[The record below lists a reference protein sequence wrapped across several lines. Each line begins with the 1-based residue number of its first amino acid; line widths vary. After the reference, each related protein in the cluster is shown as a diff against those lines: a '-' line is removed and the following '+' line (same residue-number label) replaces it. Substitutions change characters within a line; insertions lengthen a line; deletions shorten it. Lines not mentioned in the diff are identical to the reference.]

1 MGKKSKTTV
10 ENAPLPQFIQNQLQ
24 ETYGFARN
32 LNPAVF
38 AGDRIAGFTP
48 LEQQAQS
55 MIAQRAAAGDPTV
68 QQAQGLLGG
77 VIGGDTRPTYAE
89 GFLGDIAAGRSQT
102 NPFLQTQIDNAISGA
117 VNQATSQYAL
127 GGRLGSGAFG
137 SALGAGVTGAAAP
150 ILAQQVEADRA
161 RQMQAASQLSALEQ
175 QNRAR
180 QLQAAGMAPALAQER
195 FRDLAT
201 LQGVGADQR
210 QMQQAEIQAQQD
222 FINELNAAQQ
232 AKLQGRIGAT
242 GLSPTQTGQTQTSS
256 PSAVDAISQLGSA
269 AALGYMAYMMPSDER
284 IKENVEQIED
294 PLMKVNM
301 LDGVTFNYKDQPGRV
316 AGLMA
321 QDVERVLP
329 MAVAEQNNGMKAV
342 NYAQVTGLLTEAVKE
357 LSNKVARLEAGR
369 S

>member
-10 ENAPLPQFIQNQLQ
+10 QNQPLPQFVQNQLQ

-68 QQAQGLLGG
+68 QQAQGLLGNIISG
-77 VIGGDTRPTYAE
+77 ETA
-89 GFLGDIAAGRSQT
+89 T

-137 SALGAGVTGAAAP
+137 SALGAGITGAAAP
-150 ILAQQVEADRA
+150 ILAQQVERDA
-161 RQMQAASQLSALEQ
+161 
-175 QNRAR
+175 NR
-180 QLQAAGMAPALAQER
+180 QLQAARMAPALAQER
-195 FRDLAT
+195 FRDLSM

-210 QMQQAEIQAQQD
+210 GMQQAEIQAQQD

-232 AKLQGRIGAT
+232 AKLQGRIAAT

-256 PSAVDAISQLGSA
+256 PSTVDAISNLGST
-269 AALGYMAYMMPSDER
+269 AALAYLAYTSDER
-284 IKENVEQIED
+284 AKENIEQIED
-294 PLMKVNM
+294 PIMKVNM
-301 LDGVTFNYKDQPGRV
+301 LDGVTFNYKGAPEQS
-316 AGLMA
+316 AGLLA

-329 MAVAEQNNGMKAV
+329 MAVAEQDNGMKAV

>member
-10 ENAPLPQFIQNQLQ
+10 EQAPLPPFLQNQLQ
-24 ETYGFARN
+24 ETYGLARSI
-32 LNPAVF
+32 NPAVF
-38 AGDRIAGFTP
+38 AGERVAGFTP
-48 LEQQAQS
+48 LEQQAQL
-55 MIAQRAAAGDPTV
+55 MTAQRAAAGDPTV
-68 QQAQGLLGG
+68 QRAQGLLGN
-77 VIGGDTRPTYAE
+77 VIGGSARPTYAE

-102 NPFLQTQIDNAISGA
+102 NPFLQAQIDNAISGA

-137 SALGAGVTGAAAP
+137 TALGAGITGAAAP

-161 RQMQAASQLSALEQ
+161 RQMQAAGQLISAEQ

-180 QLQAAGMAPALAQER
+180 QMQAAGMAPELAQER
-195 FRDLAT
+195 FRDLSI
-201 LQGVGADQR
+201 LQGIGADQR
-210 QMQQAEIQAQQD
+210 QMQQAQIQAQQD

-232 AKLQGRIGAT
+232 ARLQARVAAT
-242 GLSPTQTGQTQTSS
+242 GLTPTQTGQTQTSS
-256 PSAVDAISQLGSA
+256 PSTLDTLSQLGTTA
-269 AALGYMAYMMPSDER
+269 TLAYMALSDER
-284 IKENVEQIED
+284 MKENVEQIED
-294 PLMKVNM
+294 PIMKVNM

-329 MAVAEQNNGMKAV
+329 MAVAEQDNGMKAV

>member
-150 ILAQQVEADRA
+150 ILARQVEADRA

-195 FRDLAT
+195 FRDLAM

-210 QMQQAEIQAQQD
+210 GMQQAEIQAQQD

-256 PSAVDAISQLGSA
+256 PSTVDAISNLGST
-269 AALGYMAYMMPSDER
+269 AALAYMAYTMSDER
-284 IKENVEQIED
+284 MKENVEQIED
-294 PLMKVNM
+294 PIMKVNM
-301 LDGVTFNYKDQPGRV
+301 LDGVTFNYKGAPEQS
-316 AGLMA
+316 AGLLA

>member
-1 MGKKSKTTV
+1 MGKGGGGSQTV
-10 ENAPLPQFIQNQLQ
+10 TQVQEIPQFLQNQLRD
-24 ETYGFARN
+24 TYRFAQGIQ
-32 LNPAVF
+32 PAVF

-55 MIAQRAAAGDPTV
+55 MIAERAAAGDPTV

-150 ILAQQVEADRA
+150 ILARQVEADRT

-180 QLQAAGMAPALAQER
+180 QLQAAGMAPALAQQEL
-195 FRDLAT
+195 RDLAI
-201 LQGVGADQR
+201 LQGVGQDQR
-210 QMQQAEIQAQQD
+210 GMQQAQIQAQQD

-232 AKLQGRIGAT
+232 QQLANRASAAGLNPTPT
-242 GLSPTQTGQTQTSS
+242 GFNRTGPSNA
-256 PSAVDAISQLGSA
+256 PSALSSA
-269 AALGYMAYMMPSDER
+269 AGGALTGAALGGIAGQAGFTGALGLGAGPFGAL
-284 IKENVEQIED
+284 V
-294 PLMKVNM
+294 
-301 LDGVTFNYKDQPGRV
+301 G
-316 AGLMA
+316 AGL
-321 QDVERVLP
+321 
-329 MAVAEQNNGMKAV
+329 
-342 NYAQVTGLLTEAVKE
+342 GLL
-357 LSNKVARLEAGR
+357 G
-369 S
+369 

>member
-1 MGKKSKTTV
+1 MGKGGGGSQTV
-10 ENAPLPQFIQNQLQ
+10 TQVQEIPQFLQNQLRD
-24 ETYGFARN
+24 TYRFAQGIQ
-32 LNPAVF
+32 PAVF

-55 MIAQRAAAGDPTV
+55 MIAERAAAGDPTV

-89 GFLGDIAAGRSQT
+89 GFLRDIAAGRSQT

-150 ILAQQVEADRA
+150 ILARQVEADRT

-180 QLQAAGMAPALAQER
+180 QLQAAGMAPALAQQEL
-195 FRDLAT
+195 RDLAI
-201 LQGVGADQR
+201 LQGVGQDQR
-210 QMQQAEIQAQQD
+210 GMQQAQIQAQQD

-232 AKLQGRIGAT
+232 QQLANRASAAGLNPTPT
-242 GLSPTQTGQTQTSS
+242 GFNRTGPSNA
-256 PSAVDAISQLGSA
+256 PSALSSA
-269 AALGYMAYMMPSDER
+269 AGGALSGAALGGLAG
-284 IKENVEQIED
+284 
-294 PLMKVNM
+294 NM
-301 LDGVTFNYKDQPGRV
+301 GFSGALGLGAGPFGALVG
-316 AGLMA
+316 AGL
-321 QDVERVLP
+321 
-329 MAVAEQNNGMKAV
+329 
-342 NYAQVTGLLTEAVKE
+342 GLL
-357 LSNKVARLEAGR
+357 G
-369 S
+369 